1 MLKRAIMA
9 KRFEVQLYNTEVR
22 RIVDVGEHHKRYDD
36 EWADP
41 HFIEIEAKD
50 EHEARMRSE
59 RRYPRI
65 EGFTIVTVEEIDE
78 D

>member
-1 MLKRAIMA
+1 MA
-9 KRFEVQLYNTEVR
+9 KRFEFQLYNTEVR
-22 RIVDVGEHHKRYDD
+22 RIVEVGEHHKRYDD

-59 RRYPRI
+59 RRYPRT

-78 D
+78 G

>member
-1 MLKRAIMA
+1 MLKRVIMA
-9 KRFEVQLYNTEVR
+9 KRFEVQLYNSEVR
-22 RIVDVGEHHKRYDD
+22 RIVEVGEHHKRYDD
-36 EWADP
+36 ECADP

-78 D
+78 G

>member
-1 MLKRAIMA
+1 MLKKA
-9 KRFEVQLYNTEVR
+9 KMVKKFEVQLYNTEVR
-22 RIVDVGEHHKRYDD
+22 RMVKIGEHHKRYDD

-78 D
+78 G